1 MPQITIVILQ
11 YRPDAA
17 ALRRTLASLAM
28 QDTRDF
34 AVVLGDDGSAQDY
47 FAESRAYLAAHG
59 ITDVQTTKLQPNG
72 GTVKNARNAVRAAA
86 TRWVLMLSPGDFL
99 YDSET
104 LRWWLGRLQADE
116 PRVAFGRQA
125 YFTPD
130 PPQPT
135 AGETPFDRTPYDPA
149 HYDAKAIRR
158 NLLLYDDGI
167 SGAGLVYERALFL
180 SALDKMADHVR
191 LAEDFSLR
199 LFAVQGVRITRYD
212 RLTSGTSTAAASRP
226 MQPPVPGCWATG
238 APCWRC
244 CGRNTPATTRC
255 DWPMNITSTTAASPA
270 LCAGWWGGSS
280 CRRTARSKRPSAPG
294 SRRRMG
300 TRQNYRQ
307 FMKWPKGRCRGA
319 SVRPR
324 TNASIGSYQ

>member
-135 AGETPFDRTPYDPA
+135 AGETPFDRAPYDPVA
-149 HYDAKAIRR
+149 QHPGTGSCIGRDAAAV
-158 NLLLYDDGI
+158 LVPDGQPVI
-167 SGAGLVYERALFL
+167 SGDAHPLHSEKTQGEILGQPHMVGHLV
-180 SALDKMADHVR
+180 
-191 LAEDFSLR
+191 
-199 LFAVQGVRITRYD
+199 Q
-212 RLTSGTSTAAASRP
+212 
-226 MQPPVPGCWATG
+226 
-238 APCWRC
+238 
-244 CGRNTPATTRC
+244 
-255 DWPMNITSTTAASPA
+255 
-270 LCAGWWGGSS
+270 
-280 CRRTARSKRPSAPG
+280 RREEKRPLVH
-294 SRRRMG
+294 
-300 TRQNYRQ
+300 
-307 FMKWPKGRCRGA
+307 K
-319 SVRPR
+319 PR
-324 TNASIGSYQ
+324 AADPIVVQ

>member
-72 GTVKNARNAVRAAA
+72 GTVKNARNAVRTAA

-149 HYDAKAIRR
+149 HYDA
-158 NLLLYDDGI
+158 
-167 SGAGLVYERALFL
+167 
-180 SALDKMADHVR
+180 
-191 LAEDFSLR
+191 
-199 LFAVQGVRITRYD
+199 
-212 RLTSGTSTAAASRP
+212 
-226 MQPPVPGCWATG
+226 
-238 APCWRC
+238 
-244 CGRNTPATTRC
+244 
-255 DWPMNITSTTAASPA
+255 
-270 LCAGWWGGSS
+270 
-280 CRRTARSKRPSAPG
+280 
-294 SRRRMG
+294 
-300 TRQNYRQ
+300 
-307 FMKWPKGRCRGA
+307 
-319 SVRPR
+319 
-324 TNASIGSYQ
+324 